1 MSYDPSDHITSRNI
15 TWTPSSIAEDSR
27 ADRHGHR
34 GAVVWFTGLSGSGK
48 TTLAQCVEEEL
59 FALGGECYVLDGD
72 NIRHGLN
79 RDLGFS
85 ADDRT
90 ENIRRVG
97 EVAALFSNA
106 GLICLTAFIS
116 PYRDDRRRARA
127 VCPEGMFLEVHC
139 ACSLEACEERDP
151 KGLYRKA
158 REGRI
163 DHFTGITAPYQEPEK
178 PELVVD
184 TEKLS
189 PQECVRQ
196 IIGAMVN
203 QGIIPPDWVE

>member
-1 MSYDPSDHITSRNI
+1 MRHDPSDHITSDNI

-27 ADRHGHR
+27 AERHGHR
-34 GAVVWFTGLSGSGK
+34 GGVVWFTGLSGAGK
-48 TTLAQCVEEEL
+48 STLAQRVEEEL

-85 ADDRT
+85 AEDRT

-97 EVAALFSNA
+97 EVAALFSHA
-106 GLICLTAFIS
+106 GLLCLTAFIS
-116 PYRDDRRRARA
+116 PYREDRRRARA
-127 VCPEGMFLEVHC
+127 VCPDGAFLEVHC
-139 ACSLEACEERDP
+139 DCSLDACEKRDP

-163 DHFTGITAPYQEPEK
+163 EQFTGISAPYQTPEN
-178 PELVVD
+178 PELVLD

-189 PQECVRQ
+189 PQDCVQRV
-196 IIGAMVN
+196 IGALAR
-203 QGIIPPDWVE
+203 QGLIPPAWVE